1 MKRAW
6 KDKKMYIG
14 RQHGAHNEKQMS
26 LQSLEAH
33 GETFG
38 SCCGEREEGINATS
52 AGKTE
57 AYERVE
63 TSW

>member
-1 MKRAW
+1 
-6 KDKKMYIG
+6 MYIG
-14 RQHGAHNEKQMS
+14 RQHGAHKEKQMS
-26 LQSLEAH
+26 LQSVEAH

-52 AGKTE
+52 AGQTE

-63 TSW
+63 ASW